1 MRHKYAGRKLGR
13 PQSPRKALARSIV
26 TSLFTHGRIITTLEK
41 AKEFRPMAERL
52 ITMAKKGGLSNYR
65 GAISVIQ
72 DKNIVKKLFSDL
84 AQRFNASNGGYTR
97 ILRIGGNR
105 WDGKGMGK
113 WAARR
118 LGDNGTRALFELI
131 ERKPREEELLLAG
144 IGKEP
149 EAKGT
154 KEEKK
159 KKKAEAKAK

>member
-1 MRHKYAGRKLGR
+1 MRHKYAGRKLSR
-13 PQSPRKALARSIV
+13 PQSPRKALARNLV
-26 TSLFTHGRIITTLEK
+26 TSLFIHGRIVTTVEK
-41 AKEFRPMAERL
+41 AKEFRPVAERL

-65 GAISVIQ
+65 GAIAFIQ
-72 DKNIVKKLFSDL
+72 EKRVVKKLFSDI
-84 AQRFNASNGGYTR
+84 AQRFTGRNGGYTR
-97 ILRIGGNR
+97 IVRLGGNR

-118 LGDNGTRALFELI
+118 LGDNGARAIFELI

-159 KKKAEAKAK
+159 KKKAEAK